1 MSLFNA
7 LGDLNK
13 QFDLILGYVHHKK
26 KLPFHKNNLIPY
38 LSAQSEPRGHMH
50 MVNANREKK
59 VIVTTT
65 HSVYIP

>member
-1 MSLFNA
+1 MCT
-7 LGDLNK
+7 
-13 QFDLILGYVHHKK
+13 IKK

-38 LSAQSEPRGHMH
+38 LSAQFEPRGHMH

-59 VIVTTT
+59 AIVTTT